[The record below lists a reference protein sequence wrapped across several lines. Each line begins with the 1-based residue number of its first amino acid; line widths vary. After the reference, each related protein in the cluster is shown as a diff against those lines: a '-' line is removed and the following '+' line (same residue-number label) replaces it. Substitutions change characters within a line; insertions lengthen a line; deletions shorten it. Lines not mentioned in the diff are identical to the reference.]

1 MVMVINATGIDTMLY
16 VSDNVTVQEG
26 TLLIRVMGI
35 THEHKVEGDIPLER
49 IHDTKYA
56 WSWVDFSVPSDEEA
70 EKLDSFFGF
79 HPLAIEDCLL
89 VLQRP
94 KIDYYDDYQF
104 LVLHDLDPGTLETV
118 EVNLFIGSK
127 YIVSFHHKPL
137 EEIDGV
143 WDKLMKQTQSKK
155 GWARGPFSAAYMII
169 DSLVD
174 QYFPCVYAVEDELDE
189 LEKQGGHESV
199 ETLMNQV
206 FDLRSRLL
214 KLRRSIVP
222 MRDLMY
228 RLLNSQH
235 IQGERE
241 PRAHFADIH
250 DHLLKLSEMI
260 ETDREMTAD
269 LRDSYISLNSNRMN
283 SIMKTLTV
291 ITTVF
296 MPLTLIAGIYGMNFT
311 NMPELGWHYGYFAVI
326 ALMLLLSVWM
336 ILYFKRQGWFK

>member
-1 MVMVINATGIDTMLY
+1 M
-16 VSDNVTVQEG
+16 
-26 TLLIRVMGI
+26 IRVMGI
-35 THEHKVEGDIPLER
+35 THEHKVESDIALER
-49 IHDTKYA
+49 IHDTKYT
-56 WSWVDFSVPSDEEA
+56 WSWIDFSAPSDEEA
-70 EKLDSFFGF
+70 EKLGSFFDF

-89 VLQRP
+89 ILQRP
-94 KIDYYDDYQF
+94 KVDYYDEYQF
-104 LVLHDLDPGTLETV
+104 LVLHDLDPVTLETV
-118 EVNLFIGSK
+118 EVNLFIGNK

-137 EEIDGV
+137 EEIDEV
-143 WDKLMKQTQSKK
+143 WNKLSKQTQNKK

-174 QYFPCVYAVEDELDE
+174 QYFPCVYGVEEELDE

-199 ETLMNQV
+199 EALMSQV
-206 FDLRSRLL
+206 FDLRSRLI

-228 RLLNSQH
+228 RILNSQQ
-235 IQGERE
+235 IQDEKE
-241 PRAHFADIH
+241 PRAHFADIY
-250 DHLLKLSEMI
+250 DHLLKLTEMI

-296 MPLTLIAGIYGMNFT
+296 MPLSLIAGIYGMNFT
-311 NMPELGWHYGYFAVI
+311 NMPELKWRYGYFAVI

-336 ILYFKRQGWFK
+336 ILYFKRRGWFK